1 MDTMLAALLL
11 MFIGQAFGGERMSCE
26 VQPVRGDG
34 REWHY
39 RTKVGGDPRI
49 CWYPGERM
57 KPRSELY
64 WDTETT
70 RLSAPPSDAVEPKTL
85 PSSRMTR
92 LNPKTLLFSS
102 LTLMATLPNPGARSM
117 VAEQEASV
125 QLLVGND
132 DRAAAF
138 LPTETGLR
146 GWACEMGYRGWSL
159 RLACR

>member
-39 RTKVGGDPRI
+39 RTKVGGDFRV

-64 WDTETT
+64 WDIETT
-70 RLSAPPSDAVEPKTL
+70 LLSALPSDAAESKDTTVLERHAVEPKDT
-85 PSSRMTR
+85 
-92 LNPKTLLFSS
+92 
-102 LTLMATLPNPGARSM
+102 
-117 VAEQEASV
+117 
-125 QLLVGND
+125 
-132 DRAAAF
+132 
-138 LPTETGLR
+138 TGLKR
-146 GWACEMGYRGWSL
+146 DAVEL
-159 RLACR
+159 ED